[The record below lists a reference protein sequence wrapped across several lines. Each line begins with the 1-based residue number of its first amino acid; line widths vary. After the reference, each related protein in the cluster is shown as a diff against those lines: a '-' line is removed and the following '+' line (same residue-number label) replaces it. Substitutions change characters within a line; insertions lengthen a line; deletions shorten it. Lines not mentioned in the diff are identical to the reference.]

1 MDRMNHVPSIYIG
14 PKHQKFY
21 AQIVE
26 DRHLLSDNIGGNYG
40 KGDNGMKV
48 YVARQPIFD
57 QKLRVCGY
65 ELLYRRSEKNIFEH
79 VDDALATADVI
90 HNAYLVFNFRELTE
104 GTRAFIN
111 FPQNLIE
118 SEVPALLPRQTL
130 VVEVLEHVEPTEKVL
145 AALRSLRRKGYTI
158 ALDDFVFE
166 EKYRPLIG
174 LADIIKID
182 YQATPI
188 DQQKRLID
196 ALGHRVKFL
205 AEKIETPFEYE
216 IAKKLGY
223 HMFQGY
229 FFSRP
234 TVVHGAEVHPLR
246 HTLVEVLKELDK
258 PEPDF
263 RRIASQIERSVDLS
277 YKMLRSVNTVY
288 QKGRHTIQSIEQAV
302 ARIGLDEMR
311 RWSYL
316 MLLREL
322 QTSESKELIKQ
333 SVIRG
338 KMMELIAAE
347 TLPHVTAFDAF
358 ITGIFSSLDVIL
370 DETMHTLV
378 SELPVEP
385 VVKAALLG
393 EDNELR
399 GLLDTVLAYE
409 QLTVDVDETMP
420 DLSRYYVEAIRWSQT
435 YDAEVNNV

>member
-1 MDRMNHVPSIYIG
+1 
-14 PKHQKFY
+14 
-21 AQIVE
+21 
-26 DRHLLSDNIGGNYG
+26 
-40 KGDNGMKV
+40 MKV

-57 QKLRVCGY
+57 HKLRVYGY
-65 ELLYRRSEKNIFEH
+65 ELLYRRSEKNMFEH

-118 SEVPALLPRQTL
+118 SEVPALLPRQSL

-182 YQATPI
+182 YQATPV

-223 HMFQGY
+223 EMFQGY

-246 HTLVEVLKELDK
+246 HTLVEVLKELDL
-258 PEPDF
+258 PEPNF

-277 YKMLRSVNTVY
+277 YKILRSVNTVY
-288 QKGRHTIQSIEQAV
+288 QKGRHAIQSIEQAV

-322 QTSESKELIKQ
+322 QTCESKELIKQ
-333 SVIRG
+333 SIIRG
-338 KMMELIAAE
+338 KMMELIALE
-347 TLPHVTAFDAF
+347 IFPDVKAFDAF

-370 DETMHTLV
+370 DEEMQTLV
-378 SELPVEP
+378 SELPVE
-385 VVKAALLG
+385 VTVKAALLG
-393 EDNELR
+393 EENKLR
-399 GLLDTVLAYE
+399 NLLDTVIAYE
-409 QLTVDVDETMP
+409 KLTVPMDESAP
-420 DLSRYYVEAIRWSQT
+420 DWSRYYVEAIRWSQT
-435 YDAEVNNV
+435 YDGEMNNV

>member
-1 MDRMNHVPSIYIG
+1 
-14 PKHQKFY
+14 
-21 AQIVE
+21 
-26 DRHLLSDNIGGNYG
+26 
-40 KGDNGMKV
+40 MKV

-57 QKLRVCGY
+57 HKLRVYGY
-65 ELLYRRSEKNIFEH
+65 ELLYRRSEKNMFEH

-118 SEVPALLPRQTL
+118 SEVPALLPRQSL

-182 YQATPI
+182 YQATPV

-223 HMFQGY
+223 EMFQGY

-246 HTLVEVLKELDK
+246 HTLVEVLKELDL
-258 PEPDF
+258 PEPNF

-277 YKMLRSVNTVY
+277 YKILRSVNTVY
-288 QKGRHTIQSIEQAV
+288 QKGRHAIQSIEQAV

-322 QTSESKELIKQ
+322 QTCESKELIKQ
-333 SVIRG
+333 SIIRG
-338 KMMELIAAE
+338 KMMELIALE
-347 TLPHVTAFDAF
+347 IFPDVKAFDAF

-370 DETMHTLV
+370 DEEMQTLV
-378 SELPVEP
+378 SELPVE
-385 VVKAALLG
+385 VTVKAALLG
-393 EDNELR
+393 EENKLR
-399 GLLDTVLAYE
+399 NLLDTVIAYE
-409 QLTVDVDETMP
+409 KLTVPMDESAP
-420 DLSRYYVEAIRWSQT
+420 DWSRYYVEAIRWCQT
-435 YDAEVNNV
+435 YDGEMNNV

>member
-1 MDRMNHVPSIYIG
+1 
-14 PKHQKFY
+14 
-21 AQIVE
+21 
-26 DRHLLSDNIGGNYG
+26 
-40 KGDNGMKV
+40 MKV

-65 ELLYRRSEKNIFEH
+65 ELLYRRSEKNMFEH

-118 SEVPALLPRQTL
+118 GEVPSLLPRQSL
-130 VVEVLEHVEPTEKVL
+130 VIEVLEHVEPTEKVL

-182 YQATPI
+182 YQATPV

-196 ALGHRVKFL
+196 ALGHRIEFL
-205 AEKIETPFEYE
+205 AEKIETKLEYD
-216 IAKKLGY
+216 IAKELGY
-223 HMFQGY
+223 KMFQGY

-246 HTLVEVLKELDK
+246 NTLVEVLKELDK
-258 PEPDF
+258 PEPNF
-263 RRIASQIERSVDLS
+263 RRIAGQIERSVDLS

-288 QKGRHTIQSIEQAV
+288 QKGRTTIQSIEQAV

-316 MLLREL
+316 MLLREM

-338 KMMELIAAE
+338 KMMELIADE
-347 TLPHVTAFDAF
+347 TIPGVAPFDAF

-370 DETMHTLV
+370 DETMQTLIA
-378 SELPVEP
+378 ELPVEP
-385 VVKAALLG
+385 IVKEALLG
-393 EDNELR
+393 KPNKLREL
-399 GLLDTVLAYE
+399 LESVKAYE
-409 QLTVDVDETMP
+409 QLTVPVDETAL
-420 DLSRYYVEAIRWSQT
+420 DWSRYYIEAIRWALAQ
-435 YDAEVNNV
+435 DEKKE

>member
-1 MDRMNHVPSIYIG
+1 
-14 PKHQKFY
+14 
-21 AQIVE
+21 
-26 DRHLLSDNIGGNYG
+26 
-40 KGDNGMKV
+40 MKV

-118 SEVPALLPRQTL
+118 GEVPALLPRQSL

-182 YQATPI
+182 YQATPVE
-188 DQQKRLID
+188 QQKRLID
-196 ALGHRVKFL
+196 ALGHRVEFL
-205 AEKIETPFEYE
+205 AEKIETPLEYE
-216 IAKKLGY
+216 TAKQLGY
-223 HMFQGY
+223 KMFQGY
-229 FFSRP
+229 FFSKP

-246 HTLVEVLKELDK
+246 HTLVEVLKELDR
-258 PEPDF
+258 PEPNF
-263 RRIASQIERSVDLS
+263 RRIAGLIERSVDLS

-302 ARIGLDEMR
+302 ARIGLDELR

-316 MLLREL
+316 MLLREM

-338 KMMELIAAE
+338 KMMELIAADSTPE
-347 TLPHVTAFDAF
+347 VKPFDAF

-370 DETMHTLV
+370 DETMTSLV
-378 SELPVEP
+378 SELPIEP
-385 VVKAALLG
+385 VVKEALLG
-393 EDNELR
+393 KRNALR
-399 GLLDTVLAYE
+399 GLLEAVTAYE
-409 QLTVDVDETMP
+409 HLTVPVDESAP
-420 DLSRYYVEAIRWSQT
+420 DWSPYYIQAIRWAQT
-435 YDAEVNNV
+435 FDEKSE

>member
-1 MDRMNHVPSIYIG
+1 MAGRYRIG
-14 PKHQKFY
+14 YDLPGRKPVSAF
-21 AQIVE
+21 
-26 DRHLLSDNIGGNYG
+26 
-40 KGDNGMKV
+40 
-48 YVARQPIFD
+48 
-57 QKLRVCGY
+57 GY
-65 ELLYRRSEKNIFEH
+65 ETSWFIPYTGLCEAGPR
-79 VDDALATADVI
+79 AA
-90 HNAYLVFNFRELTE
+90 AYLDFIHESFQSRPSPNIEAWTYLPDVFYSWNQGDRGWGYFRHVLDSRSGYPEVSFTVVSHIA
-104 GTRAFIN
+104 TRI
-111 FPQNLIE
+111 LGIE
-118 SEVPALLPRQTL
+118 PDAPGRAVTTLGRLPPEVAWAQ
-130 VVEVLEHVEPTEKVL
+130 LEHV
-145 AALRSLRRKGYTI
+145 
-158 ALDDFVFE
+158 
-166 EKYRPLIG
+166 
-174 LADIIKID
+174 
-182 YQATPI
+182 
-188 DQQKRLID
+188 
-196 ALGHRVKFL
+196 RVGESDL
-205 AEKIETPFEYE
+205 LVRHEDGNRTT
-216 IAKKLGY
+216 
-223 HMFQGY
+223 
-229 FFSRP
+229 

-263 RRIASQIERSVDLS
+263 RRIANQIERSVDLS

>member
-1 MDRMNHVPSIYIG
+1 
-14 PKHQKFY
+14 
-21 AQIVE
+21 
-26 DRHLLSDNIGGNYG
+26 
-40 KGDNGMKV
+40 MKV

-65 ELLYRRSEKNIFEH
+65 ELLYRRSEKNMFEH

-118 SEVPALLPRQTL
+118 GEVPSLLPRQSL
-130 VVEVLEHVEPTEKVL
+130 VIEVLEHVEPTEKVL

-182 YQATPI
+182 YQATPV

-196 ALGHRVKFL
+196 ALGHRIEFL
-205 AEKIETPFEYE
+205 AEKIETKLEYD
-216 IAKKLGY
+216 IAKELGY
-223 HMFQGY
+223 KMFQGY

-246 HTLVEVLKELDK
+246 NTLVEVLKELDK
-258 PEPDF
+258 PEPNF
-263 RRIASQIERSVDLS
+263 RRIAGQIERSVDLS

-288 QKGRHTIQSIEQAV
+288 QKGRTTIQSIEQAV

-316 MLLREL
+316 MLLREM

-338 KMMELIAAE
+338 KMMELIADE
-347 TLPHVTAFDAF
+347 TIPGVAPFDAF

-370 DETMHTLV
+370 DETMQTLIA
-378 SELPVEP
+378 ELPVEP
-385 VVKAALLG
+385 IVKEALLG
-393 EDNELR
+393 KPNKLREL
-399 GLLDTVLAYE
+399 LESVKAYE
-409 QLTVDVDETMP
+409 QLTVPVDETAL
-420 DLSRYYVEAIRWSQT
+420 DWSRYYIESIRWALAQ
-435 YDAEVNNV
+435 DEKKE

>member
-1 MDRMNHVPSIYIG
+1 
-14 PKHQKFY
+14 
-21 AQIVE
+21 
-26 DRHLLSDNIGGNYG
+26 
-40 KGDNGMKV
+40 MKV

-65 ELLYRRSEKNIFEH
+65 ELLYRRSEKNMFEH

-118 SEVPALLPRQTL
+118 GEVPALLPRQTL
-130 VVEVLEHVEPTEKVL
+130 VIEVLEHVEPTEKVL

-174 LADIIKID
+174 LADIIKVD
-182 YQATPI
+182 YQATSI
-188 DQQKRLID
+188 EQQKRLID
-196 ALGHRVKFL
+196 ALGHRVEFL

-216 IAKKLGY
+216 TAKKLGY
-223 HMFQGY
+223 KMFQGY

-234 TVVHGAEVHPLR
+234 TVIHGAEVHPLR
-246 HTLVEVLKELDK
+246 HTLIEVLKELDNK
-258 PEPDF
+258 EPDF
-263 RRIASQIERSVDLS
+263 RRIAGQIERSVDLS
-277 YKMLRSVNTVY
+277 YKMLKSVNTVY

-316 MLLREL
+316 MLLREM

-338 KMMELIAAE
+338 KMMEFIAIDTIPAVA
-347 TLPHVTAFDAF
+347 PFDAF

-370 DETMHTLV
+370 DETMQSLV
-378 SELPVEP
+378 AELPVEP
-385 VVKAALLG
+385 IVKEALLG
-393 EDNELR
+393 KVNPLR
-399 GLLDTVLAYE
+399 DLLEEVKAYE
-409 QLTVDVDETMP
+409 HLTVPVHETSP
-420 DLSRYYVEAIRWSQT
+420 DWSHYYIDAIRWTQT
-435 YDAEVNNV
+435 HEEKDE

>member
-1 MDRMNHVPSIYIG
+1 
-14 PKHQKFY
+14 
-21 AQIVE
+21 
-26 DRHLLSDNIGGNYG
+26 
-40 KGDNGMKV
+40 MKV

-118 SEVPALLPRQTL
+118 GEVPALLPRQSL

-182 YQATPI
+182 YQATPV

-196 ALGHRVKFL
+196 ALGHRVEFL
-205 AEKIETPFEYE
+205 AEKIETPLEYE
-216 IAKKLGY
+216 TAKKLGY
-223 HMFQGY
+223 KMFQGY

-246 HTLVEVLKELDK
+246 HTLVEVLKELDR
-258 PEPDF
+258 PEPNF
-263 RRIASQIERSVDLS
+263 RRIAGQIERSVDLS

-316 MLLREL
+316 MLLREM

-338 KMMELIAAE
+338 KMMELIADDTVPA
-347 TLPHVTAFDAF
+347 VTPFDAF

-370 DETMHTLV
+370 DETMTSLV
-378 SELPVEP
+378 AELPVEP
-385 VVKAALLG
+385 VVKEALLG
-393 EDNELR
+393 KPNKLR
-399 GLLDTVLAYE
+399 ELLDAVTAYE
-409 QLTVDVDETMP
+409 RLTVPVDESAP
-420 DLSRYYVEAIRWSQT
+420 DWSPYYIRAIQWAQT
-435 YDAEVNNV
+435 FEEKSE

>member
-1 MDRMNHVPSIYIG
+1 
-14 PKHQKFY
+14 
-21 AQIVE
+21 
-26 DRHLLSDNIGGNYG
+26 
-40 KGDNGMKV
+40 MKV

-65 ELLYRRSEKNIFEH
+65 ELLYRRSEKNMFEH

-104 GTRAFIN
+104 GKRAFIN

-118 SEVPALLPRQTL
+118 GEVPSLLPRQSL

-196 ALGHRVKFL
+196 ALGHRVEFL
-205 AEKIETPFEYE
+205 AEKIETKLEYD
-216 IAKKLGY
+216 IAKELGY
-223 HMFQGY
+223 KMFQGY

-234 TVVHGAEVHPLR
+234 IVIHGAEVHPLR
-246 HTLVEVLKELDK
+246 QTIIEVLKELDK
-258 PEPDF
+258 REPNF
-263 RRIASQIERSVDLS
+263 RRIAGQIERSVDLS

-288 QKGRHTIQSIEQAV
+288 QKGRTTIQSIEQAV

-316 MLLREL
+316 MLLREM

-338 KMMELIAAE
+338 KMMELIADE
-347 TLPHVTAFDAF
+347 TLPSVAPFDAF

-370 DETMHTLV
+370 DETMQTLIA
-378 SELPVEP
+378 ELPVDSF
-385 VVKAALLG
+385 VKEALLG
-393 EDNELR
+393 KPNALREL
-399 GLLDTVLAYE
+399 LESVKAYE
-409 QLTVDVDETMP
+409 QLTVPVDEEAP
-420 DLSRYYVEAIRWSQT
+420 DWSRYYIESIRWALAQ
-435 YDAEVNNV
+435 DEKKE

>member
-1 MDRMNHVPSIYIG
+1 
-14 PKHQKFY
+14 
-21 AQIVE
+21 
-26 DRHLLSDNIGGNYG
+26 
-40 KGDNGMKV
+40 MKV

-65 ELLYRRSEKNIFEH
+65 ELLYRRSENNFFEN
-79 VDDALATADVI
+79 VDDTLATADVI

-111 FPQNLIE
+111 FPQILIE
-118 SEVPALLPRQTL
+118 GDVPSLLPRESL

-145 AALRSLRRKGYTI
+145 HALRSLRRQGYII

-174 LADIIKID
+174 LADIIKVD

-196 ALGHRVKFL
+196 ALGHRIEFL
-205 AEKIETPFEYE
+205 AEKIETPAEYE

-223 HMFQGY
+223 KMFQGY

-246 HTLVEVLKELDK
+246 HTLVEVLKELDR
-258 PEPDF
+258 PDPCF
-263 RRIASQIERSVDLS
+263 RRIAGQIERSVDLS

-288 QKGRHTIQSIEQAV
+288 QKGRQTIQSIEQAIS
-302 ARIGLDEMR
+302 RIGLDEMK

-316 MLLREL
+316 MLLREI
-322 QTSESKELIKQ
+322 QTSESKELLKQ

-338 KMMELIAAE
+338 KMMELISE
-347 TLPHVTAFDAF
+347 DTPTGIVPFDAF
-358 ITGIFSSLDVIL
+358 ITGMFSSLDVIL
-370 DETMHTLV
+370 DEAMQTLIAD
-378 SELPVEP
+378 LPIVP
-385 VVKAALLG
+385 SVKEALLG
-393 EDNELR
+393 ERNELR
-399 GLLDTVLAYE
+399 ILLESVVAYE
-409 QLTVDVDETMP
+409 TLTVPVNEAAP
-420 DLSRYYVEAIRWSQT
+420 DWSKYYIEAIRWSRT
-435 YDAEVNNV
+435 FKESTE